1 MSTIQI
7 SNIYNSLNQK
17 VEIKPPSGDVT
28 GLGLGVSV
36 GQQTG
41 SGIETQV
48 SNPNVPNPNANN
60 ATSSVAVANQDAE
73 AVDNSNPFNQP
84 FNTGAGGANPFDK
97 SPVFIATTH
106 DPDPNKPANNPNA
119 RNAAAVN
126 DPKQTGNPKSEI
138 NQGGSK
144 PHTITNIEI
153 KELEIQTNLTL
164 YPYLFGGE
172 LARIRHQFSGLNR
185 AKYYLLLNM
194 LVYGFD
200 NKILESGAYGSE
212 KCVIDQAFLD
222 DFLRMAKIPQ
232 LQEAIK
238 KTPAYGKG
246 SFDELGKLG
255 TTQANASHLDE
266 SPITGPSHEHP
277 NLLTAL
283 MEKIHPGAIAKL
295 EAYCNKVR
303 TSAYMSLPKRAFAS
317 LQKLVAGINKVIA
330 SFAKII
336 SDIYNGIMYYIQQFF
351 ALINGIIAKIQQ
363 LLMMVIE
370 SIIPMDLMC
379 LISLILGKAL
389 NDIPFFSSIMNMSN
403 ILNQATGGLQSY
415 ISQALGGAGG
425 GIAAFANNPFAAVSR
440 FLPPQVN
447 QIIQQVNSFAS
458 NPDAF
463 LSTAITNYGYALAA
477 KQSQGQIYNLLTQKL
492 GSNFAAM
499 HPIASFLG
507 ANGAGNPQTPSQLG
521 PTITDDGKNVYSQPV
536 SSADIPKNTPGGGT
550 SEATAA
556 GLANSN
562 FGAMR
567 SKAATDAI
575 ATRTI
580 FDSGLNPAAN
590 YIGTQ

>member
-1 MSTIQI
+1 MSIQI
-7 SNIYNSLNQK
+7 SNIYNSLDQE
-17 VEIKPPSGDVT
+17 VKPPSGDVT

-48 SNPNVPNPNANN
+48 SNPNIPNTSNVVPND
-60 ATSSVAVANQDAE
+60 AVAKQEAE
-73 AVDNSNPFNQP
+73 AVDSGPFSQP
-84 FNTGAGGANPFDK
+84 FNTFNGLNPPTFSSFIPDTASDK
-97 SPVFIATTH
+97 PA
-106 DPDPNKPANNPNA
+106 DNPNGRLRDQANNPKK
-119 RNAAAVN
+119 RK
-126 DPKQTGNPKSEI
+126 DPKSEV
-138 NQGGSK
+138 NQGGTK
-144 PHTITNIEI
+144 IHEVTMQEL
-153 KELEIQTNLTL
+153 KELEVQTNLTL

-172 LARIRHQFSGLNR
+172 LARIKHQFSGLSR

-200 NKILESGAYGSE
+200 NKILESGTYGSE

-238 KTPAYGKG
+238 KTPAYAKG

-255 TTQANASHLDE
+255 TTQANASHLNE

-283 MEKIHPGAIAKL
+283 MNKIHPDAVEKL

-336 SDIYNGIMYYIQQFF
+336 SDIYNGIMNYIRQFF

-389 NDIPFFSSIMNMSN
+389 NDIPFFTSIMNMSN
-403 ILNQATGGLQSY
+403 ILNQTTGGLESY
-415 ISQALGGAGG
+415 ISQAIGGAGG
-425 GIAAFANNPFAAVSR
+425 GLTAFANNPFAAVSR

-447 QIIQQVNSFAS
+447 QIVQQVSSFAS

-463 LSTAITNYGYALAA
+463 VSSAITNYGYSLAA

-507 ANGAGNPQTPSQLG
+507 ANGAENPQTPTELG
-521 PTITDDGKNVYSQPV
+521 PTINDKGKNIYSQPAN
-536 SSADIPKNTPGGGT
+536 SSGVNRNTPGGGKL
-550 SEATAA
+550 S
-556 GLANSN
+556 
-562 FGAMR
+562 
-567 SKAATDAI
+567 
-575 ATRTI
+575 
-580 FDSGLNPAAN
+580 PAAEN
-590 YIGTQ
+590 AINSAYASYTTSDSRQMPGY